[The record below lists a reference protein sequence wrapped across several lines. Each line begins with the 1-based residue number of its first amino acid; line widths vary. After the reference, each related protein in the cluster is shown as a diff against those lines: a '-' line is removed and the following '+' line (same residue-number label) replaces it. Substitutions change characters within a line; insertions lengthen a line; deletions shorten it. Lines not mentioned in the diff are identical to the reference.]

1 MITAHRWRYI
11 KVPASDQKSLSLILE
26 TLSTFWFANGL
37 DASGQPDFS
46 IALEEVFSNVAKY
59 SSSIAEDITFELT
72 LSLDADVLSMVAADS
87 GPYFNPL
94 SVAQPD
100 LDADLEA
107 IEPGGLGIFLI
118 IQLMDQ
124 VSYLRENSKNI
135 LTMSMAIPV
144 TPRDRALPRR
154 LARKKFLNT
163 DLEMNENIY
172 QLHERIANLESQLQE
187 SQERY
192 RQVTDTI
199 NEVFWMTDP
208 GKSKVLFI
216 SAGYERIWGR
226 PCESLIKN
234 PNSFLESIHP
244 DDLGTVLAALP
255 GQVEG
260 TYDVEFRI
268 ERPDGGLRWIHDKG
282 FALKNTLG
290 EVYRVVGVAQDI
302 TERKLSAERLL
313 QKNLELEAARAQIT
327 SELDLAR
334 AMQVAILPARLP
346 PRPGCDG
353 AARMLAATAMGGD
366 FYDFIELPGGRI
378 GLVIA
383 DVSGKGVPAAFFM
396 AVARTNLNALAGTSS
411 GPGECLQRTNE
422 VLLSQN
428 PMELFVSVFYA
439 VFDPATGELTYA
451 NGGHNPPLLRR
462 ANGDIEI
469 LSAASETVMGI
480 FEIDFGERV
489 EHLSPG
495 DCLVLYTD
503 GVTEAFDKGGQMYD
517 EHRLLEQVRLHGGGG
532 AQALLA
538 AIFDSVI
545 EFAGSAV
552 QSDDITLAVLK
563 WRPEGQVG

>member
-1 MITAHRWRYI
+1 MSPPPLVIGDLRDDEIEA
-11 KVPASDQKSLSLILE
+11 A
-26 TLSTFWFANGL
+26 
-37 DASGQPDFS
+37 
-46 IALEEVFSNVAKY
+46 IALWRGAG
-59 SSSIAEDITFELT
+59 LT
-72 LSLDADVLSMVAADS
+72 RPWNDPHADA
-87 GPYFNPL
+87 
-94 SVAQPD
+94 
-100 LDADLEA
+100 
-107 IEPGGLGIFLI
+107 
-118 IQLMDQ
+118 
-124 VSYLRENSKNI
+124 
-135 LTMSMAIPV
+135 
-144 TPRDRALPRR
+144 
-154 LARKKFLNT
+154 
-163 DLEMNENIY
+163 
-172 QLHERIANLESQLQE
+172 
-187 SQERY
+187 
-192 RQVTDTI
+192 
-199 NEVFWMTDP
+199 
-208 GKSKVLFI
+208 
-216 SAGYERIWGR
+216 
-226 PCESLIKN
+226 
-234 PNSFLESIHP
+234 
-244 DDLGTVLAALP
+244 VLALAAPSSTILA
-255 GQVEG
+255 G
-260 TYDVEFRI
+260 R
-268 ERPDGGLRWIHDKG
+268 
-282 FALKNTLG
+282 LG
-290 EVYRVVGVAQDI
+290 E
-302 TERKLSAERLL
+302 
-313 QKNLELEAARAQIT
+313 
-327 SELDLAR
+327 
-334 AMQVAILPARLP
+334 
-346 PRPGCDG
+346 
-353 AARMLAATAMGGD
+353 MLAATAMGGD